1 VTSPFPLEFDAL
13 EYHGRGAAEKRLL
26 VAVLLDAVACYM
38 GQVGRRAERGG
49 LRVSA
54 ERWIFGRGEAHCFL
68 TFENV
73 CELLGI
79 PATKLRRGL
88 LGHLVLTAAFDM
100 RAQPR
105 KSAILLDVG
114 GVHAMFA
121 DGYPVNVIARRY
133 GVAQKMIRDILGPQ
147 TPGALPAGQRK
158 RTSARLA
165 IEAA

>member
-1 VTSPFPLEFDAL
+1 MTSPFPLEFDAL

-38 GQVGRRAERGG
+38 GQVGRREERGG

-54 ERWIFGRGEAHCFL
+54 ERWIFGRGEDLNFL
-68 TFENV
+68 TFDNV
-73 CELLGI
+73 CDLLGV
-79 PATKLRRGL
+79 PASKLRRGL
-88 LGHLVLTAAFDM
+88 LGHLILTAAFDV

-121 DGYPVNVIARRY
+121 DGYPVSVIARRF
-133 GVAQKMIRDILGPQ
+133 GVAQKMVRDIIGPQ
-147 TPGALPAGQRK
+147 TPGALPGGQRK
-158 RTSARLA
+158 RSSARLA